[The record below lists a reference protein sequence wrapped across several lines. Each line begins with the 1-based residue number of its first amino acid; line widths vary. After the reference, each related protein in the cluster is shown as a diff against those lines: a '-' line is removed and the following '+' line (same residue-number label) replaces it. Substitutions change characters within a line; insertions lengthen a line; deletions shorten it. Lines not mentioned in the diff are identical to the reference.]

1 MKKGNKTTKGKQQ
14 PERAPVQPAG
24 VTELTE
30 YDLEQVQ
37 GGFGASNP
45 SDNRYPIGKEPKGPS
60 QINDDWTQ

>member
-30 YDLEQVQ
+30 HDLEQVQ
-37 GGFGASNP
+37 GGSAGGSH
-45 SDNRYPIGKEPKGPS
+45 SLIDETKEG
-60 QINDDWTQ
+60 